1 MPNITLDRDKVYNIG
16 VESKRDI
23 KKLWLELKETY
34 DREKHLNQPTLSIIH
49 LDGSRQAVWDFSTSS
64 VSSSTSSSASFDISS
79 GGEDWIYLEP

>member
-34 DREKHLNQPTLSIIH
+34 DREKHLN
-49 LDGSRQAVWDFSTSS
+49 
-64 VSSSTSSSASFDISS
+64 
-79 GGEDWIYLEP
+79 